1 MNRRTILFV
10 MNTDTPDEQISDAAE
25 AAAVD
30 QNHLTCLLLGA
41 PPAFPMYAFGVSPY
55 GSVSSPDNWTELVT
69 EAQQK
74 QQDRVQEV
82 EALLAKSNA
91 SGDVQSTIC
100 VTMEIKHSVA
110 RAARVSDEA
119 FLAAN
124 LRDMPEILREAVSG
138 ILFHSPIGFRLN
150 GSTSHKVNRIF
161 VAWDSSEAAAS
172 AVHAALPYLKE
183 AQEVV
188 IGCIDPIMTSERDG
202 QDPGADVA
210 AWLSHHGCKVTVSQ
224 FPSGGREIGLCIQDR
239 ANEFGADLVVM
250 GAYGHTRMI
259 QTVLGGTTRS
269 MIKQK
274 ELQVLLAH

>member
-1 MNRRTILFV
+1 MDFAPLQHTSATDATRPVWHTRRMEHNMNRRTILFV
-10 MNTDTPDEQISDAAE
+10 MNTDTPDEQISHAAE

-172 AVHAALPYLKE
+172 AVHACLLY
-183 AQEVV
+183 
-188 IGCIDPIMTSERDG
+188 TSDA
-202 QDPGADVA
+202 AD
-210 AWLSHHGCKVTVSQ
+210 
-224 FPSGGREIGLCIQDR
+224 E
-239 ANEFGADLVVM
+239 
-250 GAYGHTRMI
+250 
-259 QTVLGGTTRS
+259 
-269 MIKQK
+269 
-274 ELQVLLAH
+274 